1 VKKIVATLFWVLL
14 VVGIVFI
21 NKSVADTLETSVT
34 TSEYPKID
42 VSGYKKWLYSDIKV
56 DPQINYSLYATTNE
70 AFRSPKLYSKLM
82 DCYIEGN
89 LLKNS
94 SVKYNVFQSPLAP
107 DFYSVYLDYDNY
119 YLSFGNQTDYLIYK
133 NLILHDFASGVGVG
147 ATFDKFKLYYLT
159 SATYPEQ
166 YVTSNFKNYNT
177 FKSPSYNGRK
187 IKDYMMMI
195 KT

>member
-1 VKKIVATLFWVLL
+1 MKKIVATLFWVLL

-133 NLILHDFASGVGVG
+133 NLILQQ
-147 ATFDKFKLYYLT
+147 K
-159 SATYPEQ
+159 
-166 YVTSNFKNYNT
+166 
-177 FKSPSYNGRK
+177 
-187 IKDYMMMI
+187 
-195 KT
+195 